1 MRKISYKVLLI
12 SLLISGIFA
21 AAEATEPIKIAAIFA
36 KTGIA
41 GKDNA
46 PEVQMA
52 ELSVEEINNQGGLL
66 GRPVKL
72 VILDNKS
79 SPIGSSI
86 AARKAVQLG
95 VPAVIGAAWSSHS
108 LQIAP
113 ILQQAKIPMIT
124 GGSTNPKV
132 TRIGNY
138 IFRTCFID
146 SFQAQAMAQFAYT
159 ELGARTAIVLEII
172 NEEYSL
178 TLAELFSKSYQQYGG
193 KVLLKES
200 YANDAVNFANLLKK
214 VKTLHPDVVYVPGYA
229 RDSGLL
235 IKQAASMEIKTT
247 FLGADGWAGPLIYD
261 VGGNVLEG
269 NYYSAHWHHDVSF
282 QQSIH
287 MKKMYYQ
294 KYKSKIPSINA
305 PLSYDAVMLLADAI
319 HRAGTFDRAKIRQA
333 LSETKGFQGATGTIT
348 FDEHGDPLNKPV
360 VIMKLGK
367 DAPMYFKSIQP

>member
-1 MRKISYKVLLI
+1 MKK
-12 SLLISGIFA
+12 IFA
-21 AAEATEPIKIAAIFA
+21 TIILGLVGMFSLPAIAAEPINIAAIFA

-41 GKDNA
+41 VKPNA
-46 PEVQMA
+46 PHVQMVKF
-52 ELSVEEINNQGGLL
+52 SVEEINNQGGLL
-66 GRPVKL
+66 GRPVKSI
-72 VILDNKS
+72 ILDNKS
-79 SPIGSSI
+79 SPIGSSM

-124 GGSTNPKV
+124 GPSTNPKV

-178 TLAELFSKSYQQYGG
+178 TLAELFSSSYQQYGG
-193 KVLLKES
+193 KVVLKGS
-200 YANDAVNFANLLKK
+200 YANDAVDFANLLKK

-235 IKQAASMEIKTT
+235 IKQAASMGIQTT
-247 FLGADGWAGPLIYD
+247 FLGGDGWAGSSIYD
-261 VGGNVLEG
+261 IGGKALEG
-269 NYYSAHWHHDVSF
+269 NYYSTHWHHDVSF
-282 QQSIH
+282 PQSIH

-294 KYKSKIPSINA
+294 KYKSKIPNMNA

-319 HRAGTFDRAKIRQA
+319 NRAGTFDRARIRQA

-360 VIMKLGK
+360 VIIKLGK

>member
-1 MRKISYKVLLI
+1 MKK
-12 SLLISGIFA
+12 IFA
-21 AAEATEPIKIAAIFA
+21 TIILGLVGMFSLPAIAAEPINIAAIFA

-41 GKDNA
+41 AKSNA
-46 PEVQMA
+46 LHVQMV
-52 ELSVEEINNQGGLL
+52 EFSVEEINNQGGLL

-72 VILDNKS
+72 IILDNKS
-79 SPIGSSI
+79 TPIGSSM

-124 GGSTNPKV
+124 GPSTNPKV

-172 NEEYSL
+172 NEEFSL
-178 TLAELFSKSYQQYGG
+178 TLAELFSNSYQQYGG
-193 KVLLKES
+193 KVVLKGS
-200 YANDAVNFANLLKK
+200 YTNDAVDFANLLKK
-214 VKTLHPDVVYVPGYA
+214 VKTLQPDVVYVPGYA
-229 RDSGLL
+229 RTNGLL
-235 IKQAASMEIKTT
+235 MKQAASMEIQTT
-247 FLGADGWAGPLIYD
+247 FLGADGWASPSIYD
-261 VGGNVLEG
+261 IAGNALEG

-282 QQSIH
+282 PQSIH

-319 HRAGTFDRAKIRQA
+319 QRAGTFDRARIRQA

-348 FDEHGDPLNKPV
+348 FDEHGDPLSKPV
-360 VIMKLGK
+360 VIMRLGK
-367 DAPMYFKSIQP
+367 DAPMYFKSIKP

>member
-1 MRKISYKVLLI
+1 MKRIILLLG
-12 SLLISGIFA
+12 LLSILYQPALA
-21 AAEATEPIKIAAIFA
+21 AEPIKIAAIFA

-41 GKDNA
+41 GNDNA
-46 PEVQMA
+46 PEVQMV
-52 ELSVEEINNQGGLL
+52 EWSVEELNNQGGLL
-66 GRPVKL
+66 GRPVEL
-72 VILDNKS
+72 IILDNKS
-79 SPIGSSI
+79 SPIGSSM

-113 ILQQAKIPMIT
+113 ILQQAKISMIT
-124 GGSTNPKV
+124 GSSTNPKV

-193 KVLLKES
+193 KVILKES
-200 YANDAVNFANLLKK
+200 YSNDAVDFVNLLKK
-214 VKTLHPDVVYVPGYA
+214 VKTLHPDVVYVPGYE

-235 IKQAASMEIKTT
+235 IKQAASMEIQTT
-247 FLGADGWAGPLIYD
+247 FLGADGWAGPLIYNF
-261 VGGNVLEG
+261 GGNALEG

-282 QQSIH
+282 
-287 MKKMYYQ
+287 
-294 KYKSKIPSINA
+294 P
-305 PLSYDAVMLLADAI
+305 
-319 HRAGTFDRAKIRQA
+319 
-333 LSETKGFQGATGTIT
+333 
-348 FDEHGDPLNKPV
+348 
-360 VIMKLGK
+360 
-367 DAPMYFKSIQP
+367 

>member
-1 MRKISYKVLLI
+1 MRKIFAI
-12 SLLISGIFA
+12 SILGLVGMFSLPAIA
-21 AAEATEPIKIAAIFA
+21 AEPIKIAAIFA

-41 GKDNA
+41 GKSNA
-46 PEVQMA
+46 PHVQMV
-52 ELSVEEINNQGGLL
+52 EFSVEEINNQGGLL

-72 VILDNKS
+72 IILDNKS
-79 SPIGSSI
+79 SPIGSSM

-124 GGSTNPKV
+124 GPSTNPKV

-146 SFQAQAMAQFAYT
+146 SFPAQAMAQFAYT

-172 NEEYSL
+172 NEEFSL
-178 TLAELFSKSYQQYGG
+178 TLAELFSNSYQQYGG
-193 KVLLKES
+193 KVVLKGS
-200 YANDAVNFANLLKK
+200 YANDAVDFANLLKK

-261 VGGNVLEG
+261 IGGNALEG

-282 QQSIH
+282 PKSIH

-294 KYKSKIPSINA
+294 KYKNEIPHINA

-319 HRAGTFDRAKIRQA
+319 RRAGTFDRARIRQA